1 VVILIYFTT
10 YACTAYSRIYF
21 SISSARCSL
30 VLVVSF
36 IMFFIS
42 YKNSGR
48 LVYSYQ
54 EVADFVY
61 EFIPVPSI
69 HLYTTYVLLFYA
81 TNFFRV
87 KKEVYT
93 WVVSRVWS
101 DNPLRMSRSHCT
113 RYVYLLD
120 SIKSIQDLSLPL
132 WKV

>member
-1 VVILIYFTT
+1 
-10 YACTAYSRIYF
+10 
-21 SISSARCSL
+21 
-30 VLVVSF
+30 
-36 IMFFIS
+36 MFCIS

-101 DNPLRMSRSHCT
+101 DNQLRMSRSHCT

-120 SIKSIQDLSLPL
+120 NIKSIQDLSLPL